1 MKQWI
6 NKSIFYHIYP
16 LGFCGAPEYNDG
28 VQSYRLDKI
37 IDWIPHL
44 KALNINA
51 VYFGPVFEATK
62 HGYDTKDYYKID
74 VRLGDNASFKKICD
88 LLHANGIKVVLDG
101 VFNHVGRDFW
111 AFKDVQQNKQNSMY
125 CGWFHNLN
133 FGGSSPKGDPFWY
146 EGWSGH
152 YDLVKLNLQ
161 NSYVV
166 EHLLGAVEMWIDEFD
181 IDGLR
186 LDAADCVDM
195 NFFRQL
201 KDFCSRKKP
210 GFWLMGEIIHGDYN
224 RWANENMLDSVTNYE
239 CYKGLYSSHND
250 HNYFEIAHSLQ
261 RQFSQGGIYQKLTL
275 YSFLDNH
282 DVDRIASQ
290 LRDKNHL
297 KNCYTLMYCMPGVP
311 SVYYGSEWGAEGRR
325 TRNDDR
331 PLRPELNLG
340 RIENADED
348 LNNWIAKL
356 GKIRSALEPLQFG
369 SYKNDYI
376 RNEQLVFSR
385 SYNSHT
391 VYIALNLSQN
401 DSEVSFNA
409 AGGFSRLTDALTGES
424 FDNTGY
430 VRIPVCGYGARILV
444 MNNGDFSLSFDDKA
458 EVITKLKNK
467 ADESSVKKSR
477 KKAVKDVKKEAEPLK
492 EVTEGKYIG
501 CDGSECDVLC
511 ICEHSKTGEKLVICK
526 DISKNKLLAVPY
538 DTFTSLV
545 KKNGKTVRS
554 FDKI

>member
-166 EHLLGAVEMWIDEFD
+166 EHLLGAVEKWIDEFD

-290 LRDKNHL
+290 LKDKNHL

-430 VRIPVCGYGARILV
+430 VRIPVYGYGARILV
-444 MNNGDFSLSFDDKA
+444 MNNGDFSLSFDDKT
-458 EVITKLKNK
+458 EVVTNLEGEENTVSVPAKKNRK
-467 ADESSVKKSR
+467 KSVKK
-477 KKAVKDVKKEAEPLK
+477 ETEPLK
-492 EVTEGKYIG
+492 EVTEGKYIS
-501 CDGSECDVLC
+501 CEGSECDVLC

>member
-88 LLHANGIKVVLDG
+88 FLHANGIKVVLDG

-166 EHLLGAVEMWIDEFD
+166 EHLLGAVEKWIDEFD

-290 LRDKNHL
+290 LKDKNHL

-430 VRIPVCGYGARILV
+430 VRIPVYGYGARILV
-444 MNNGDFSLSFDDKA
+444 MNNGDFSLSFDDKT
-458 EVITKLKNK
+458 EVVTNLEGEENTVSVSAKKNRK
-467 ADESSVKKSR
+467 KSVKK
-477 KKAVKDVKKEAEPLK
+477 ETEPLK
-492 EVTEGKYIG
+492 EVTEGKYIS
-501 CDGSECDVLC
+501 CEGSECDVLC

-526 DISKNKLLAVPY
+526 DISKNKSLAVPY

>member
-37 IDWIPHL
+37 MDWIPHL

-166 EHLLGAVEMWIDEFD
+166 EHLLGAVEKWIDEFD

-430 VRIPVCGYGARILV
+430 VRIPVYGYGARILV
-444 MNNGDFSLSFDDKA
+444 MNNGDFSLSFDDKT
-458 EVITKLKNK
+458 EVVTNLEGEENTVSVSAKKNRK
-467 ADESSVKKSR
+467 KSVKK
-477 KKAVKDVKKEAEPLK
+477 ETEPLK
-492 EVTEGKYIG
+492 EVTEGKYIS
-501 CDGSECDVLC
+501 CEGSECDVLC

-526 DISKNKLLAVPY
+526 DISKNKSLAVPY

>member
-166 EHLLGAVEMWIDEFD
+166 EHLLGAVEKWIDEFD

-430 VRIPVCGYGARILV
+430 VRIPVYGYGARILV
-444 MNNGDFSLSFDDKA
+444 MNNGDFSLSFDDKT
-458 EVITKLKNK
+458 EVVTNLEGEENTVSVPAKKNRK
-467 ADESSVKKSR
+467 KSVKK
-477 KKAVKDVKKEAEPLK
+477 ETEPLK
-492 EVTEGKYIG
+492 EVTEGKYIS
-501 CDGSECDVLC
+501 CEGSECDVLC

-526 DISKNKLLAVPY
+526 DISKNKSLAVPY

>member
-166 EHLLGAVEMWIDEFD
+166 EHLLGAVEKWIDEFD

-290 LRDKNHL
+290 LKDKNHL

-369 SYKNDYI
+369 SYKKDYI

-430 VRIPVCGYGARILV
+430 VRIPVYGYGARILV
-444 MNNGDFSLSFDDKA
+444 MNNGDFSLSFDDKT
-458 EVITKLKNK
+458 EVVTNLEGEENTVSVPAKKNRK
-467 ADESSVKKSR
+467 KSVKK
-477 KKAVKDVKKEAEPLK
+477 ETEPLK
-492 EVTEGKYIG
+492 EVTEGKYIS
-501 CDGSECDVLC
+501 CEGSECDVLC

-526 DISKNKLLAVPY
+526 DISKNKSLAVPY

>member
-166 EHLLGAVEMWIDEFD
+166 EHLLGAVEKWIDEFD

-290 LRDKNHL
+290 LKDKNHL

-430 VRIPVCGYGARILV
+430 VRIPVYGYGARILV
-444 MNNGDFSLSFDDKA
+444 MNNGDFSLSFDDKT
-458 EVITKLKNK
+458 EVVTNLEGEENTVSVPAKKNRK
-467 ADESSVKKSR
+467 KSVKK
-477 KKAVKDVKKEAEPLK
+477 ETEPLK
-492 EVTEGKYIG
+492 EVTEGKYIS
-501 CDGSECDVLC
+501 CEGSECDVLC
-511 ICEHSKTGEKLVICK
+511 ICEHSETGEKLVVYK
-526 DISKNKLLAVPY
+526 DISKNKSFAVPY

-545 KKNGKTVRS
+545 NKNGKTVRN
-554 FDKI
+554 FDRI

>member
-166 EHLLGAVEMWIDEFD
+166 EHLLGAVEKWIDEFD

-201 KDFCSRKKP
+201 KDFCSRK
-210 GFWLMGEIIHGDYN
+210 
-224 RWANENMLDSVTNYE
+224 
-239 CYKGLYSSHND
+239 
-250 HNYFEIAHSLQ
+250 
-261 RQFSQGGIYQKLTL
+261 
-275 YSFLDNH
+275 
-282 DVDRIASQ
+282 
-290 LRDKNHL
+290 
-297 KNCYTLMYCMPGVP
+297 
-311 SVYYGSEWGAEGRR
+311 
-325 TRNDDR
+325 
-331 PLRPELNLG
+331 
-340 RIENADED
+340 
-348 LNNWIAKL
+348 
-356 GKIRSALEPLQFG
+356 
-369 SYKNDYI
+369 
-376 RNEQLVFSR
+376 
-385 SYNSHT
+385 
-391 VYIALNLSQN
+391 
-401 DSEVSFNA
+401 
-409 AGGFSRLTDALTGES
+409 
-424 FDNTGY
+424 
-430 VRIPVCGYGARILV
+430 
-444 MNNGDFSLSFDDKA
+444 
-458 EVITKLKNK
+458 
-467 ADESSVKKSR
+467 
-477 KKAVKDVKKEAEPLK
+477 
-492 EVTEGKYIG
+492 
-501 CDGSECDVLC
+501 
-511 ICEHSKTGEKLVICK
+511 
-526 DISKNKLLAVPY
+526 
-538 DTFTSLV
+538 
-545 KKNGKTVRS
+545 
-554 FDKI
+554 